1 MRKRQHLRSGR
12 RDSNAFNTY
21 RDRKTNV
28 PGAQSIMNERNSGGE
43 DVREESRE
51 HITEKLVDSLHFI
64 LVVIGSH
71 WMVLSRGVM

>member
-1 MRKRQHLRSGR
+1 MRSGR

-21 RDRKTNV
+21 RDRKKTNV

-43 DVREESRE
+43 EVKKERRE
-51 HITEKLVDSLHFI
+51 HIIEKLVDSLHFI

-71 WMVLSRGVM
+71 WMVLSKRVM